1 MYPFT
6 PFNLDALGAVS
17 RELACAVFQVFPEFA
32 EHATMHQAH
41 EEDGLSLY
49 IYIPSPTGLEERALS
64 LIIEEPESGEI
75 TLDFGPC
82 HVHPF
87 MFGDDLSVLVE
98 WLAAILDDEV
108 LVAVEW
114 GPEGGWCGEWI
125 DMRDA
130 DQLEDYLT
138 HPFNTG
144 RAELISWSG
153 KADRVVT
160 TDTY

>member
-1 MYPFT
+1 MAQFDIHPGPKGDGPTYLVDLQADLLGDIATTVVAPLYPI
-6 PFNLDALGAVS
+6 DAVAH
-17 RELACAVFQVFPEFA
+17 RLARRLNPIFEIKGRKFA
-32 EHATMHQAH
+32 MMAAQ
-41 EEDGLSLY
+41 
-49 IYIPSPTGLEERALS
+49 
-64 LIIEEPESGEI
+64 
-75 TLDFGPC
+75 
-82 HVHPF
+82 
-87 MFGDDLSVLVE
+87 
-98 WLAAILDDEV
+98 LAAILDDEV